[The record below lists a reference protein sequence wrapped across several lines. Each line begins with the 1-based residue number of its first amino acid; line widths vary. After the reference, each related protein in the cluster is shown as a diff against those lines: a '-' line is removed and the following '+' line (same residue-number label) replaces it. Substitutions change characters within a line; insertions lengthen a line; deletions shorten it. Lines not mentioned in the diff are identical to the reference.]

1 MQWLDYDTENC
12 SIQRTLEIIGEKW
25 SLLVLREAFNGVR
38 RFDAIRSHLGASE
51 AVIAARLRT
60 LVETGILTATP
71 YKEPGH
77 RTRNEYRL
85 TRKGLDLYPVLISLL
100 RWGDKYE
107 ADTEGPPLLVTH
119 RECGE
124 PVSTVVQCAS
134 GHVLDS
140 PRDSQVSPGPGAR
153 LRERIA

>member
-12 SIQRTLEIIGEKW
+12 SIQRTLDIIGEKW
-25 SLLVLREAFNGVR
+25 SLMVLREAFNGVR
-38 RFDAIRSHLGASE
+38 RFDAIRNHLGASE

-60 LVETGILTATP
+60 LAAAGILSATP

-85 TRKGLDLYPVLISLL
+85 TQKGFDLYPVLISLL
-100 RWGDKYE
+100 QWGDKYE
-107 ADTEGPPLLVTH
+107 ADTAGPPLLVTH

-124 PVSTVVQCAS
+124 PVSAVIQCA
-134 GHVLDS
+134 GAHVLDS
-140 PRDSQVSPGPGAR
+140 PRESQVSPGPGAK
-153 LRERIA
+153 LRNSVI